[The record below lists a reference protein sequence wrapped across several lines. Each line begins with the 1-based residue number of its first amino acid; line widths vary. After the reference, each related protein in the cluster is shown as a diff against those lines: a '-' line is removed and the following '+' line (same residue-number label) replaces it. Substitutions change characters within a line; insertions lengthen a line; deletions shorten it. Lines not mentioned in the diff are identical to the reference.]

1 MKSLALLLL
10 LIALTFAVLPPQYQ
24 NEEEIADDADDDD
37 DEDDEEEPE
46 DCNSTKLLR
55 SKRYSNSG
63 EASYRRWLAQR
74 RCEEIKEYNN
84 DPNHTSKKKMNSR
97 FGDLSDEELRA
108 TYLNLAPFKNK

>member
-24 NEEEIADDADDDD
+24 NEEEIADDADDD

-63 EASYRRWLAQR
+63 EASYRRWLAQK

-84 DPNHTSKKKMNSR
+84 DSNHTSKKKMNAR
-97 FGDLSDEELRA
+97 FGDLTDEELRA
-108 TYLNLAPFKNK
+108 TYLNLAPFRNK